1 MKVDIR
7 KSAIKDLK
15 HVSEPFKSKIHNKIL
30 YLKNFPNIQNIK
42 KLTNF
47 EPAYRLRVGDYR
59 ILFDVLDDTVI
70 IARVL
75 HRQSS
80 YWKRYNNIA
89 TNNNLYIKK
98 GIKC

>member
-7 KSAIKDLK
+7 KSAIKDLR
-15 HVSEPFKSKIHNKIL
+15 HISEPFKSKIHNKIL
-30 YLKNFPNIQNIK
+30 DLKNFPNIQNVK

-59 ILFDVLDDTVI
+59 ILFDVLDDIII

-80 YWKRYNNIA
+80 Y
-89 TNNNLYIKK
+89 
-98 GIKC
+98 

>member
-1 MKVDIR
+1 MKIEIR

-15 HVSEPFKSKIHNKIL
+15 HISEPFKTNIHNKIL
-30 YLKNFPNIQNIK
+30 ELMNFPNTSNIK

-59 ILFDVLDDTVI
+59 ILFDVVDEIIV

-75 HRQSS
+75 HRKES
-80 YWKRYNNIA
+80 Y
-89 TNNNLYIKK
+89 
-98 GIKC
+98 